1 MAIRKYKP
9 TSPGRRFMSVSEFE
23 EITKSKPERKLT
35 KAKRKK
41 GGRNNKGRITM
52 RRRGGG
58 HRQRIRIVDFRRQR
72 DGVPAKVVAIEYD
85 PIRSARLALLHFP
98 DGRKAYI
105 IAPDKVEV
113 GNILVCGSGAKI
125 ETGNVLPLRD
135 IPVGLM
141 VHCVEMRPGKGAQV
155 ARAAGT
161 GVQILAKEGKYAHI
175 RLPSGEVRLFHLDC
189 RATVGEVGNK
199 DHNNIT
205 LGKAGRKRWLGRRS
219 KVRGVAMNPNDH
231 PHGGGEGKTSG
242 GRHPCTPW
250 GKPTKGYKT
259 RRKKPSDKLIV
270 RRRRQ

>member
-1 MAIRKYKP
+1 MAVRKYKP

-23 EITKSKPERKLT
+23 EITKSKPEKKLT
-35 KAKRKK
+35 RAKRKK

-105 IAPDKVEV
+105 VAPDKVEV

-155 ARAAGT
+155 ARAAGA
-161 GVQILAKEGKYAHI
+161 GAQILAKEGKYAHI
-175 RLPSGEVRLFHLDC
+175 RLPSGEVRLFQLDC

-270 RRRRQ
+270 RSRRQ

>member
-1 MAIRKYKP
+1 MAVRKYKP

-23 EITKSKPERKLT
+23 EITKSKPEKKLT

-125 ETGNVLPLRD
+125 ETGNVIPLRD

-155 ARAAGT
+155 ARAAGA
-161 GVQILAKEGKYAHI
+161 GAQILAKEGKYAHI

>member
-1 MAIRKYKP
+1 MAVRKYKP

-23 EITKSKPERKLT
+23 EITKSKPEKKLT

-125 ETGNVLPLRD
+125 ETGNVIPLRD

-155 ARAAGT
+155 ARAAGA
-161 GVQILAKEGKYAHI
+161 GAQILAKEGKYAHI

-259 RRKKPSDKLIV
+259 RRKKPSDRLIV

>member
-1 MAIRKYKP
+1 M
-9 TSPGRRFMSVSEFE
+9 
-23 EITKSKPERKLT
+23 
-35 KAKRKK
+35 
-41 GGRNNKGRITM
+41 
-52 RRRGGG
+52 
-58 HRQRIRIVDFRRQR
+58 
-72 DGVPAKVVAIEYD
+72 
-85 PIRSARLALLHFP
+85 
-98 DGRKAYI
+98 
-105 IAPDKVEV
+105 

-125 ETGNVLPLRD
+125 ETGNVIPLRD

-155 ARAAGT
+155 ARAAGA
-161 GVQILAKEGKYAHI
+161 GAQILAKEGKYAHI